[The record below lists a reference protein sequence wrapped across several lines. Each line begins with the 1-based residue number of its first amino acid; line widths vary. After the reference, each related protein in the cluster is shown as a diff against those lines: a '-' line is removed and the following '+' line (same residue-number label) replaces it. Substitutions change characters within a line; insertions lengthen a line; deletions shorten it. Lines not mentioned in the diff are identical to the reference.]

1 MSSPAAD
8 PTYDPEAPIPGP
20 PVVVIGCGNLLRG
33 DDAAGP
39 ILIHKLWDLGA
50 GEHVRLVDGGTAGM
64 DVAFQMRGAE
74 KVVLIDACTTG
85 SEPGTLFRV
94 PGEEIADVPPPT
106 EIHSH
111 AFRWDHALSFAR
123 WLLKDQYP
131 AEVEVWLIEIAS
143 ADHGAEL
150 SAPVRDAVEGLA
162 RRLNEQLTPNTAG
175 SPQSASG

>member
-1 MSSPAAD
+1 MAGAPEDA
-8 PTYDPEAPIPGP
+8 PYDPAAPIPGP
-20 PVVVIGCGNLLRG
+20 SVAVIGCGNLLRG

-39 ILIHKLWDLGA
+39 ILIRMLWERGLGDHA
-50 GEHVRLVDGGTAGM
+50 RLVDGGTAGM

-74 KVVLIDACTTG
+74 RVILVDACSTG
-85 SEPGTLFRV
+85 SEPGALFRV

-131 AEVEVWLIEIAS
+131 DRIEVWLVEIAS
-143 ADHGAEL
+143 ADHGADL
-150 SAPVRDAVEGLA
+150 SPAVRSAIDDLA
-162 RRLNEQLTPNTAG
+162 GRIEAEVR
-175 SPQSASG
+175 SAASAR